1 MSRVKQASLKN
12 DWEHGRGRLMGAWHD
27 HHANIAFL
35 DAHVERVHWS
45 NPKPYGEDTFDD
57 DDITYYA
64 PYE

>member
-1 MSRVKQASLKN
+1 
-12 DWEHGRGRLMGAWHD
+12 MGAWHD